1 MTRALA
7 RELAIYLLLLALAL
21 AGAMSDWE
29 IGTEFWPAV
38 PVLLVFAF
46 VFWFGVRD
54 E

>member
-38 PVLLVFAF
+38 PVLLAFSF
-46 VFWFGVRD
+46 VFWFGVQH

>member
-38 PVLLVFAF
+38 PLLLAFAAL
-46 VFWFGVRD
+46 FWWGVRD

>member
-7 RELAIYLLLLALAL
+7 REMAVYLFLIAVAL

-46 VFWFGVRD
+46 VFWFGVSD

>member
-7 RELAIYLLLLALAL
+7 RELAVYLFLLAVAL
-21 AGAMSDWE
+21 VGAMSDWE

-38 PVLLVFAF
+38 PVLLMFSF
-46 VFWFGVRD
+46 VFWFGVQH